1 MITELLFSASFVI
14 NIFLALYVRW
24 LIVGLKEQS
33 SQIEENN
40 DVVIRFVEHVKSVHE
55 LEMFYG
61 DETLKSLMNHASELS
76 KTIENLDLILTE
88 TEEQDEVEG
97 QIDAQS

>member
-1 MITELLFSASFVI
+1 MITELLFSASFVV

-61 DETLKSLMNHASELS
+61 DENLQKLITHGKEVVSYF
-76 KTIENLDLILTE
+76 ENLDFLIDE
-88 TEEQDEVEG
+88 DIEEDLDEN
-97 QIDAQS
+97 S

>member
-1 MITELLFSASFVI
+1 MITELLFGASFVV

-61 DETLKSLMNHASELS
+61 DENLQKLITHGKEVVSYF
-76 KTIENLDLILTE
+76 ENLDFLID
-88 TEEQDEVEG
+88 EEIEEDLDEN
-97 QIDAQS
+97 S

>member
-1 MITELLFSASFVI
+1 MTTELLFSASFVI

-61 DETLKSLMNHASELS
+61 DENLQKLITHGKEVVSYF
-76 KTIENLDLILTE
+76 ENLDFLID
-88 TEEQDEVEG
+88 EEIEEDLDEN
-97 QIDAQS
+97 S

>member
-61 DETLKSLMNHASELS
+61 DENLQKLITHGKEVVSYF
-76 KTIENLDLILTE
+76 ENLDFLID
-88 TEEQDEVEG
+88 EEIEEDLDEN
-97 QIDAQS
+97 S

>member
-1 MITELLFSASFVI
+1 MITELLFSASFVV

-61 DETLKSLMNHASELS
+61 DENLQKLITHGKEVVSYF
-76 KTIENLDLILTE
+76 ENLDFLID
-88 TEEQDEVEG
+88 EEIEEDLDEN
-97 QIDAQS
+97 S

>member
-1 MITELLFSASFVI
+1 MITELLFGASFVV

-24 LIVGLKEQS
+24 QIVGLKEQS

-61 DETLKSLMNHASELS
+61 DENLQKLITHGKEVVSYF
-76 KTIENLDLILTE
+76 ENLDFLID
-88 TEEQDEVEG
+88 EEIEEDLDEN
-97 QIDAQS
+97 S

>member
-1 MITELLFSASFVI
+1 MITELLFGASFVV

-61 DETLKSLMNHASELS
+61 DENLQKLITHGKEVVSYF
-76 KTIENLDLILTE
+76 ENLDFLID
-88 TEEQDEVEG
+88 EEIEEDLNEN
-97 QIDAQS
+97 S

>member
-1 MITELLFSASFVI
+1 MITELLFGASFVV
-14 NIFLALYVRW
+14 NIFLAFYVRW

-61 DETLKSLMNHASELS
+61 DENLQKLITHGKEVVSYF
-76 KTIENLDLILTE
+76 ENLDFLID
-88 TEEQDEVEG
+88 EEIEEDLDEN
-97 QIDAQS
+97 S